1 MIGMAEKVVL
11 SGFITV
17 LAGEVE
23 RVLELLPE
31 HIALTLAEPG
41 CLVFEVRQRAGTP
54 TIFDVYEE
62 FQTAEA
68 FAAHQARVQAS
79 PWGAVTKGVER
90 SYTVKGI

>member
-1 MIGMAEKVVL
+1 MTGMADKIIL

-17 LAGEVE
+17 PIGEVE
-23 RVLELLPE
+23 GVLDLLPE
-31 HIALTLAEPG
+31 HITLTLAEPG
-41 CLVFEVRQRAGTP
+41 CLVFEVRQRAGMP

>member
-1 MIGMAEKVVL
+1 MAGKVVL

-17 LAGEVE
+17 PSGEVE
-23 RVLELLPE
+23 GVLEHLPE

-79 PWGAVTKGVER
+79 HWGAVTKGVGR
-90 SYTVKGI
+90 SYTVTGI